1 MEFRPLESYIHPL
14 EAPLPSIE
22 ASRVFPASLSYMPP
36 IITTAVPAAAY
47 PRFFAADNRLPLVE
61 AGSPTATAF
70 SGPPPVRFRYGLQ
83 PILVLA
89 A

>member
-1 MEFRPLESYIHPL
+1 
-14 EAPLPSIE
+14 
-22 ASRVFPASLSYMPP
+22 MPP

-83 PILVLA
+83 PILALWLFWQLDA
-89 A
+89 LGHPKIACQ